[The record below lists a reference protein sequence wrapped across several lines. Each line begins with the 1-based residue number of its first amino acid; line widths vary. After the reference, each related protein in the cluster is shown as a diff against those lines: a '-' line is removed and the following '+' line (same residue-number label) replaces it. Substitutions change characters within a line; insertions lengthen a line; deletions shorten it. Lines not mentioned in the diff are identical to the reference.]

1 MLREVR
7 APNTVGCVVLKELKP
22 SQLCGVAN
30 APLLFLLIF
39 FKKVLDNWPGVCYN
53 LIRKKRKGNTKMMM
67 KIEKSW
73 PSPEMKN
80 NLYAE
85 GYRFIVRGDDHIVD
99 GTDPWS
105 GMPNT
110 SNNLYA
116 FDNEAEAEAY
126 ALTQTMALSER
137 HPEVWPIPQHTETFD
152 EWMTRDAKE
161 KAEKKAHKD
170 ARDAK
175 NAEVMGLTVEAYRR
189 YKKDKAIAKKVAAEI
204 AELKKEIERKEKY
217 LNELNAKIEKTEK
230 P

>member
-1 MLREVR
+1 MGASLQKWVQNFY
-7 APNTVGCVVLKELKP
+7 P
-22 SQLCGVAN
+22 
-30 APLLFLLIF
+30 F
-39 FKKVLDNWPGVCYN
+39 FFEKVLDNWPGVCYN

-80 NLYAE
+80 DLYAE

-126 ALTQTMALSER
+126 ALTQTLVFSED
-137 HPEVWPIPQHTETFD
+137 HPDVWAIPPHTETFD
-152 EWMTRDAKE
+152 EWMARDAKE
-161 KAEKKAHKD
+161 KADKKARKD
-170 ARDAK
+170 ARE
-175 NAEVMGLTVEAYRR
+175 AEKAEAMGLTVEEYKR
-189 YKKDKAIAKKVAAEI
+189 YKKDKTIAKKLPAEI
-204 AELKKEIERKEKY
+204 AECEAEIERLKKEIARKRNY
-217 LNELNAKIEKTEK
+217 LEELNAKIENIEK

>member
-1 MLREVR
+1 
-7 APNTVGCVVLKELKP
+7 
-22 SQLCGVAN
+22 
-30 APLLFLLIF
+30 
-39 FKKVLDNWPGVCYN
+39 
-53 LIRKKRKGNTKMMM
+53 MMM

-73 PSPEMKN
+73 PTPEMKN
-80 NLYAE
+80 SLYAE

-126 ALTQTMALSER
+126 ALTQIMALSER
-137 HPEVWPIPQHTETFD
+137 HPEVWPIPSHTETFD
-152 EWMTRDAKE
+152 EWMARDAKE
-161 KAEKKAHKD
+161 KAEKKARKD

-189 YKKDKAIAKKVAAEI
+189 YKKDKAIAKKVVAEI

-217 LNELNAKIEKTEK
+217 LNELNAKIEKIEK